1 MFKSF
6 SHIVL
11 SFLLLAAT
19 TGMAV
24 SKHFCD
30 EFLISTSF
38 FSEDEPCCDSG
49 NCCHNETTFYQVDED
64 FASPGFSQLPHIIDI
79 DLFSSGFGQYIA
91 VLPPEASTHF
101 IPVRKPPPPPKIQTL
116 LSLKQAFL
124 L

>member
-1 MFKSF
+1 MLKSF
-6 SHIVL
+6 SHIIL
-11 SFLLLAAT
+11 SFLLLTAT

-38 FSEDEPCCDSG
+38 FAESEACCDDG

-64 FASPGFSQLPHIIDI
+64 FSAPQTVNTPNLKEIVVLGFTILVFNQTP
-79 DLFSSGFGQYIA
+79 
-91 VLPPEASTHF
+91 VVKHF
-101 IPVRKPPPPPKIQTL
+101 KTFHNNNSPPPLKVSEF
-116 LSLKQAFL
+116 LSLRQVFL